1 MFGLSEEI
9 IRYLIVGVLTTLVN
23 FFVHFICRRALKFN
37 MNLSMVVAWFFSVL
51 FAFVTNK
58 FIVFQNY
65 NTEFLSLLKETLLFF
80 GARVASLG
88 VEVVMMNLL
97 VEKMKLKESY
107 AKIGTQFFIV
117 VINYVFSKVIIFKK

>member
-23 FFVHFICRRALKFN
+23 FSVHFICRRVFKIN
-37 MNLSMVVAWFFSVL
+37 MNLSMVAAWFFSVL

-65 NTEFLSLLKETLLFF
+65 NTEFQSLLKETLLFF

-88 VEVVMMNLL
+88 VEFVMMNLL

-107 AKIGTQFFIV
+107 AKIVTQFFIV
-117 VINYVFSKVIIFKK
+117 VINYVFSKVIIFK